1 MTLAEI
7 AARLNARGM
16 VGFSLWNSPRG
27 IQVSTRSEGGGWVS
41 ETDRDA
47 ETAVGRLL
55 DRLDRPDA
63 ATERTRY
70 FVSATGD
77 RIFFTTNGQP
87 PLEQEGP
94 VEEVSAR
101 EWAEHKARIERR
113 HDPAPDYG
121 DFV

>member
-27 IQVSTRSEGGGWVS
+27 IQVSSRSEGGGWIS
-41 ETDRDA
+41 ESDTDA
-47 ETAVGRLL
+47 ETAVHRLL

-63 ATERTRY
+63 AAEKTRY
-70 FVSATGD
+70 FVSVTRD

-94 VEEVSAR
+94 VDEVSAR
-101 EWAEHKARIERR
+101 EWAEHKARIERG
-113 HDPAPDYG
+113 HETAPDYG